1 MKQVQLRFHRFFSTI
16 IMPLNV
22 FAGIYSLLTAVRS
35 CTEDGFSVFN
45 TITLTESIVVLLLV
59 FCTFRGLFTFRRSSL
74 ITLIA
79 LMALKAA
86 DNIWALV
93 LSIRNSLPVYIVSSV
108 TGIVFAVLVSVYYLR
123 RRFLFS
129 KEGAKVVKMTR
140 EDWEKLRGKM
150 EEKKQPLTKEGEDV
164 NEEEEAVPEYDCP
177 RCGFHITDGAVFCP
191 KCGCQTRKVN
201 H

>member
-1 MKQVQLRFHRFFSTI
+1 MI

-22 FAGIYSLLTAVRS
+22 FAGIYSLLTAVRN
-35 CTEDGFSVFN
+35 CTEGGFDAFNSV
-45 TITLTESIVVLLLV
+45 TLAESIVVLLLV

-74 ITLIA
+74 IALIA
-79 LMALKAA
+79 LMAVKAA

-93 LSIRNSLPVYIVSSV
+93 LSIRSSLPAYIIISSV

-129 KEGAKVVKMTR
+129 KDGAKVIRMTR
-140 EDWEKLRGKM
+140 EDFEKYIR
-150 EEKKQPLTKEGEDV
+150 EVEKKEKENAAESTEEPEK
-164 NEEEEAVPEYDCP
+164 EEEEEPLAPYDCP

>member
-129 KEGAKVVKMTR
+129 KEGVKVVKMTR
-140 EDWEKLRGKM
+140 EDWEKLRGEM
-150 EEKKQPLTKEGEDV
+150 EEKKQPVTKEGEEV

>member
-1 MKQVQLRFHRFFSTI
+1 
-16 IMPLNV
+16 MPLNV

-129 KEGAKVVKMTR
+129 KEGVKVVKMTR
-140 EDWEKLRGKM
+140 EDWEKLRGEM
-150 EEKKQPLTKEGEDV
+150 EEKKQPVTKEGEEV

>member
-129 KEGAKVVKMTR
+129 KEGVKVVKMTR
-140 EDWEKLRGKM
+140 EDWEKLRGEM
-150 EEKKQPLTKEGEDV
+150 EEKKQPVTKEEEEV